1 MKRQQTIRNL
11 SLGGCFISA
20 ARKNWHRRCIADL
33 RKTLN
38 YGQTLT
44 AAIALSR
51 KIDAI
56 AAGQDKIAVMLP
68 PSVGAVL
75 TNLAITISSRIM
87 VNLNYTLSAQIRT
100 AAVEQCG
107 IKCVITSK
115 EFLKKANLETDL
127 PGTVFIEDLVSDI
140 KFTDKIRAYIAARFL
155 PAKLLTKR
163 KSETAAIIFSS
174 GTTGVPKGIML
185 SHHNILSNIN
195 SIREVMCLTEQ
206 DNLCAVLPFFHSFGF
221 TCGLWLPLIIGGS
234 AVYIANPFDVAEVG
248 TNARR
253 HKSTVL
259 FAPPAFL
266 SNYARRIEKSDF
278 VSLRLAASGA
288 EKLQKQQA
296 DMFEEKFGLRP
307 LEGYGATELS
317 PVASLNFPGASKE
330 ETVGKPLPDV
340 EIKIMDP
347 DTGRQLWPDCNGLI
361 MVRGPNVMEGYFD
374 VPEKTAE
381 VLKDG
386 WYNTGDI
393 GCIDKDGFLKITGRL
408 ARFSKIGGEMVP
420 HIAVE
425 QVLLDALG
433 TGEQLVAVTSVPDEK
448 KGEELVV
455 LYLEQA
461 GPAEKLHELISKSS
475 LPNLWKPRANN
486 YIMVK
491 EMPTLG
497 SGKLDIAELKKIAKM
512 SKNSKTMD
520 EKVI

>member
-1 MKRQQTIRNL
+1 MKYYQQSIRDL
-11 SLGGCFISA
+11 SLGSCFIST
-20 ARKNWHRRCIADL
+20 ARKNWHKCCIADS
-33 RKTLN
+33 RRTLN

-44 AAIALSR
+44 AALALSR

-75 TNLAITISSRIM
+75 TNLAVTISGRIM
-87 VNLNYTLSAQIRT
+87 VNLNYTLSVQTMT
-100 AAVEQCG
+100 ASVEQCG
-107 IKCVITSK
+107 IKCVIGSK
-115 EFLKKANLETDL
+115 EFLKKANLETNI

-140 KFTDKIRAYIAARFL
+140 KFTDKIRAYLAARFL
-155 PAKLLTKR
+155 PVKFLTKR
-163 KSETAAIIFSS
+163 RNETAAIIFSS

-195 SIREVMCLTEQ
+195 SIQEVISLTEQ

-234 AVYIANPFDVAEVG
+234 AVYCTNPFDTAQVG
-248 TNARR
+248 ANARR

-278 VSLRLAASGA
+278 ASLRLVASGA

-296 DMFEEKFGLRP
+296 DMFEGKFGLRP

-317 PVASLNFPGASKE
+317 PVASLNFPGANKE
-330 ETVGKPLPDV
+330 DTVGKPLPDV
-340 EIKIMDP
+340 EIKIVDP
-347 DTGRQLWPDCNGLI
+347 DTGRELPPDCSGLI

-374 VPEKTAE
+374 VPEKTDE

-386 WYNTGDI
+386 WYDTGDI
-393 GCIDKDGFLKITGRL
+393 GCIDKDSFLKITDRL
-408 ARFSKIGGEMVP
+408 SRFSKIGGEMVP
-420 HIAVE
+420 HLAVE

-433 TGEQLVAVTSVPDEK
+433 AAEQLVAVTSVPDEK
-448 KGEELVV
+448 NGEELVV
-455 LYLEQA
+455 LYLPQA
-461 GPAEKLHELISKSS
+461 GNAEKLHEFISQSS

-497 SGKLDIAELKKIAKM
+497 SGKLDITKLKEIAISSKI
-512 SKNSKTMD
+512 KNPGD
-520 EKVI
+520 

>member
-11 SLGGCFISA
+11 SLGGCFIFT
-20 ARKNWHRRCIADL
+20 ARKNWHRHGIADL

-51 KIDAI
+51 KIDVI
-56 AAGQDKIAVMLP
+56 AARQDKIAVMLP

-75 TNLAITISSRIM
+75 ANLAVTLSGRIM
-87 VNLNYTLSAQIRT
+87 VNLNYTLSAQTR
-100 AAVEQCG
+100 AAAIEQCK

-115 EFLKKANLETDL
+115 EFLKKANLETNI
-127 PGTVFIEDLVSDI
+127 PCTVFIEDLLSDI

-155 PAKLLTKR
+155 PVKFLTKR
-163 KSETAAIIFSS
+163 KNETAAIIFSS
-174 GTTGVPKGIML
+174 GTTGIPKGIML

-221 TCGLWLPLIIGGS
+221 TCGLWLPLLIGGS
-234 AVYIANPFDVAEVG
+234 AVYCANPFDTAQVG
-248 TNARR
+248 ANARR

-266 SNYARRIEKSDF
+266 SNYARRIERSDF
-278 VSLRLAASGA
+278 ASLRLAASGA
-288 EKLQKQQA
+288 EKLKKQQA

-317 PVASLNFPGASKE
+317 PVASLNFPGANKE

-340 EIKIMDP
+340 EIKIVDP
-347 DTGRQLWPDCNGLI
+347 DTGRQLWPDCSGLI
-361 MVRGPNVMEGYFD
+361 MVRGPNVMEGYLD

-393 GCIDKDGFLKITGRL
+393 GCIDKDGFLKITDRL
-408 ARFSKIGGEMVP
+408 SRFSKIGGEMVP

-425 QVLLDALG
+425 QVLLDTLG
-433 TGEQLVAVTSVPDEK
+433 AAEQLVAVTSVPDEK

-455 LYLEQA
+455 LYLPQA
-461 GPAEKLHELISKSS
+461 GDAKKLHDIIAKSD
-475 LPNLWKPRANN
+475 LPNLWKPKAGN
-486 YIMVK
+486 YFRIESMPFLGTGKIDFVK
-491 EMPTLG
+491 LKETALAFKK
-497 SGKLDIAELKKIAKM
+497 SEDI
-512 SKNSKTMD
+512 T
-520 EKVI
+520 

>member
-11 SLGGCFISA
+11 SLGDCFVSA
-20 ARKNWHRRCIADL
+20 ARKNWHRRCIADS
-33 RKTLN
+33 RRTLN

-51 KIDAI
+51 KIDVI
-56 AAGQDKIAVMLP
+56 TAGQDKIAVMLP

-75 TNLAITISSRIM
+75 ANLAITISGRIM

-100 AAVEQCG
+100 ATVEQCG

-115 EFLKKANLETDL
+115 EFLKKINLEVNL
-127 PGTVFIEDLVSDI
+127 AIAVFIEDLVSDV
-140 KFTDKIRAYIAARFL
+140 KLVDKIRAYLAARFL

-163 KSETAAIIFSS
+163 KNETAAIIFSS
-174 GTTGVPKGIML
+174 GTTGIPKGIML
-185 SHHNILSNIN
+185 SHRNILSNIN
-195 SIREVMCLTEQ
+195 SIQEVMCLTEQ

-221 TCGLWLPLIIGGS
+221 TCGLWLPLLIGGS
-234 AVYIANPFDVAEVG
+234 GVYCANPFDTAQVG
-248 TNARR
+248 ANARR

-266 SNYARRIEKSDF
+266 ANYARRIDKDDF
-278 VSLRLAASGA
+278 ASLRLAASGA

-317 PVASLNFPGASKE
+317 PVASLNFPGANKE

-340 EIKIMDP
+340 EIKIVDP
-347 DTGRQLWPDCNGLI
+347 DTGRQLWPDCSGLI

-393 GCIDKDGFLKITGRL
+393 GCIDRDGFLKITDRL

-433 TGEQLVAVTSVPDEK
+433 AAEQLVAVTSVPDDK

-461 GPAEKLHELISKSS
+461 GSAEKLHDIITKSD
-475 LPNLWKPRANN
+475 LPNLWKPKAGN
-486 YIMVK
+486 YFRI
-491 EMPTLG
+491 ESMPTLG
-497 SGKLDIAELKKIAKM
+497 TGKLDIVKLREIALSYKRPDNNKEL
-512 SKNSKTMD
+512 S
-520 EKVI
+520 